1 MQLDKEIKKGK
12 NARISIQVTVDKTSV
27 NEARESVIEGFE
39 QKAKLPGF
47 RKGKVPRNLI
57 LQRFSQD
64 IKKETVQELLS
75 RSLSQVLEESEY
87 NPISHPRV
95 TDMGELSTEE
105 SFSFTAECDI
115 MPEVTLPDYP
125 SITSEKYVYDVPED
139 AVDREVDKLRERFST
154 LAAVDGEADFGDYLV
169 VDYQEFPE
177 QGEPG
182 EKKTNQTVLL
192 DQEDEQL
199 AGKLKGARKGDR
211 KDIELEKEYETEG
224 GEKAV
229 FRTRLDVQVNE
240 VKQKQLPELN
250 DEFAQDI
257 SDVRT
262 LEELRGKI
270 RGNLEEEAARKSE
283 QKTKDELMSKIV
295 EKSSFEI
302 PETMVD
308 NEIDHLLADIVHAYR
323 IDVDKL
329 REDEEQ
335 LKQYRQ
341 NLRPRA
347 VKTLR
352 YELALGEIA
361 RREGIQVS
369 DEELSE
375 EIKKYA
381 ETQKKPVEDAG
392 KELEQRGLIA
402 NIRYRMRISKALEHL
417 YRNAAFGKERHLTFG
432 EEEEEQS

>member
-12 NARISIQVTVDKTSV
+12 NARISIQVTVDKNTV
-27 NEARESVIEGFE
+27 NEARESVIKGFE
-39 QKAKLPGF
+39 QKAGMPGF

-64 IKKETVQELLS
+64 IKKETVQALLS

-87 NPISHPRV
+87 DPISHPRV

-115 MPEVTLPDYP
+115 MPEASLPDYTG
-125 SITSEKYVYDVPED
+125 ITSEKYVYDVPED

-154 LAAVDGEADFGDYLV
+154 LAAVDREAGFGDYLV

-211 KDIELEKEYETEG
+211 KDIELEKEYETEE

-257 SDVRT
+257 SDART

-270 RGNLEEEAARKSE
+270 REDLEEEAARRSE
-283 QKTKDELMSKIV
+283 QKTKDELMNKIV

-308 NEIDHLLADIVHAYR
+308 NEIDHLLADIVQAYR

-341 NLRPRA
+341 NLRPQA

-361 RREGIQVS
+361 KQEDIQVS

-381 ETQKKPVEDAG
+381 ENQKKSVEEAR
-392 KELEQRGLIA
+392 KQLEERGLIA